1 MGCIAQCLADIAC
14 AKPPFATSPSLK
26 LRPAGD
32 SVFLR
37 TSFLSNKVDLCKNTR
52 LLANLFN

>member
-1 MGCIAQCLADIAC
+1 MGCIAQCLADIPC
-14 AKPPFATSPSLK
+14 AKLHFATSPSLK

-37 TSFLSNKVDLCKNTR
+37 TSFLRNKVDLCKNTR